1 MSERERV
8 ALLRARAEEIVAD
21 LPAWDGKSPSVWVV
35 IVDPDTMRSFARW
48 RTPAAVEPQP
58 RPQPKPRHL
67 HAVREVS

>member
-8 ALLRARAEEIVAD
+8 QRLRATAEEIVAD
-21 LPAWDGKSPSVWVV
+21 LPAWDGVSDAVLVV
-35 IVDPDTMRSFARW
+35 FVDPVTQRRLGYW
-48 RTPAAVEPQP
+48 NTPAAAP